1 MIWVAS
7 EVSASALDYY
17 NTKFKII
24 HLYWLLIVIE
34 SSLLW
39 SYDVQMKTEC
49 LSYSRVFK
57 FCSKQQGRKGRGRM
71 IAKVMKYLN
80 LLSRKYSLLCS
91 LLFSYLNN
99 SNEECNEMDH
109 GREQNNHERAKKL
122 SWGEREEKWGTCK
135 LSRHVETIMLLY
147 SLTIVLE
154 ILAIDDIRWR

>member
-1 MIWVAS
+1 MVVKESHDMNGLWGFILCFRLLLYQVQNNFLSLGTFRHWS
-7 EVSASALDYY
+7 R
-17 NTKFKII
+17 KF
-24 HLYWLLIVIE
+24 LNFAQSNREGREEEEWLQKL
-34 SSLLW
+34 
-39 SYDVQMKTEC
+39 
-49 LSYSRVFK
+49 
-57 FCSKQQGRKGRGRM
+57 RKC
-71 IAKVMKYLN
+71 LN